1 MDIYTLPEEL
11 YSMKKTNAARLLDKY
26 KINYTIGEYDVDLND
41 LSAPN
46 VAKKIGMSLE
56 RVFKTLVAK
65 GDKSG
70 VLMACIPGGAELNL
84 KNLALASGDKK
95 VEMVHL
101 KEIQTLTGYVRGGV
115 SPLGAKKAYPIY
127 IDRSVSLWD
136 SIAISAGMRGAQIL
150 IAPQDLIKVTDAV
163 VCDLSR
169 DMAE

>member
-1 MDIYTLPEEL
+1 
-11 YSMKKTNAARLLDKY
+11 MKKTNAARLLDKY

-46 VAKKIGMSLE
+46 VAKKIGMPLE

-84 KNLALASGDKK
+84 KNLALVSGDKK

-115 SPLGAKKAYPIY
+115 SPLGAKKTYPIY
-127 IDRSVSLWD
+127 IDRSVRLWD